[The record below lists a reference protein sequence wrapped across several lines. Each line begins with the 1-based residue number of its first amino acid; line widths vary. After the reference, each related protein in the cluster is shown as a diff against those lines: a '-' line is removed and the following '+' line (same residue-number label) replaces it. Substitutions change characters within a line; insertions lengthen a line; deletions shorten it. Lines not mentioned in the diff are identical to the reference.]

1 MMEDRVMMEEIEE
14 KVEKCLDKFII
25 QKINDRSEELEEI
38 LTDPSTKAIEVC
50 ATDLG
55 VRMYTEDG
63 EKVYFSLV
71 DDELDRAFQ
80 RCVKALY
87 REYPKY
93 DKKVIDEIASKQ
105 FDELFA
111 YFFDYLEEFLKEYG
125 FTESEPSWGFDCI
138 TYRRPR

>member
-1 MMEDRVMMEEIEE
+1 MMEEIEE

-38 LTDPSTKAIEVC
+38 LTDPSTKAIEAC

-55 VRMYTEDG
+55 VRMYIEDE

-87 REYPKY
+87 REYPEY

-125 FTESEPSWGFDCI
+125 FTESEPGWGFDCI